1 MRVTRPMMIV
11 LLALAGVH
19 MAFAG
24 NPAQDFPTATP
35 AQVDLLNAAPAA
47 QELVATSTL
56 TRTPTPPGPVQLEA
70 KDTANVRALP
80 DQTSERLGEIRAG
93 TQYNII
99 RQYFHW
105 IEFQYDQSPNQ
116 RGWVFDELVNII
128 GDQAS
133 IQQVESLD
141 ATSASNF
148 SFDTTATGLA
158 LTETPGGLL
167 TATAIARTNPAPAS
181 TAQPG
186 VVEVGTISSSGITEV
201 ATQRVALPTF
211 TYPPGIVAFA
221 PTQGTAEAIAPTDTA
236 GGRPLISDSTGIAPI
251 VPIVALAG
259 LGLVGLVI
267 GSIRR

>member
-1 MRVTRPMMIV
+1 MRVTRPMLIA

-35 AQVDLLNAAPAA
+35 AQVDLFNAVPAA

-70 KDTANVRALP
+70 KDIANVRALP

-93 TQYNII
+93 TRYNII

-116 RGWVFDELVNII
+116 RGWVFDELVNFI
-128 GDQAS
+128 GDQGS

-167 TATAIARTNPAPAS
+167 TATALARTNPAPAS
-181 TAQPG
+181 
-186 VVEVGTISSSGITEV
+186 
-201 ATQRVALPTF
+201 
-211 TYPPGIVAFA
+211 
-221 PTQGTAEAIAPTDTA
+221 
-236 GGRPLISDSTGIAPI
+236 
-251 VPIVALAG
+251 
-259 LGLVGLVI
+259 
-267 GSIRR
+267 